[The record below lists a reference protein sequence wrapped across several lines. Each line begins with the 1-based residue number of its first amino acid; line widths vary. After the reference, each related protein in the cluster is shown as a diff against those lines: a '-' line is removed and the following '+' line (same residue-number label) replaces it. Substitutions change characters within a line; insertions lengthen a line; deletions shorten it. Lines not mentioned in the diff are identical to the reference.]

1 MNHCLSLEDK
11 GSISGW
17 CTPIFPDWLWVRSI
31 PFIEATAGTHNTKV
45 GTCCWPVHAYWML
58 FHWQ

>member
-17 CTPIFPDWLWVRSI
+17 CTPVFPDWLWVRSI
-31 PFIEATAGTHNTKV
+31 PFIEATAGT
-45 GTCCWPVHAYWML
+45 
-58 FHWQ
+58 